1 MRCVRHLRQIKNIF
15 IVKSPMKKNPFPFKQ
30 NIFQILFNWTLLL
43 QNLLSSGSQKYKAL
57 ISWPESFG
65 FTNFFQIFQ
74 RLIHVIRSKA
84 NWDMMKLRNF
94 LMMDNFEAA
103 LDKFSGL
110 MLLCPVKVKSIENKG
125 DDRLSTF
132 KGST

>member
-1 MRCVRHLRQIKNIF
+1 
-15 IVKSPMKKNPFPFKQ
+15 
-30 NIFQILFNWTLLL
+30 
-43 QNLLSSGSQKYKAL
+43 
-57 ISWPESFG
+57 
-65 FTNFFQIFQ
+65 
-74 RLIHVIRSKA
+74 
-84 NWDMMKLRNF
+84 
-94 LMMDNFEAA
+94 MMDNFEAA